1 MSLVASVSKVIRA
14 ILRPVS
20 LLVMRAFFDKK
31 YLTGRYFD
39 SNYMGFL
46 WAARTI
52 WQRNI
57 LRLAKPMPW
66 PASLTCIVYNPENIS
81 FHPDDLH
88 IFQVPGTY
96 FQNFKAHISIGKGSY
111 IAQNVGI
118 ITANHSF
125 EDLDA
130 HQEGKSV
137 SIGECCWIGMNAVI
151 LPGVTLGNRTI
162 VAAGAV
168 VTRSF
173 EEGYVVVGGVPAKII
188 KRLDKEKLG
197 MI

>member
-1 MSLVASVSKVIRA
+1 MANFSKLIRP
-14 ILRPVS
+14 ILRPFS
-20 LLVMRAFFDKK
+20 MFIMRLFFDRK

-39 SNYMGFL
+39 SSYMGFL
-46 WAARTI
+46 WAARSI

-57 LRLAKPMPW
+57 LRLAKPLPW
-66 PASLTCIVYNPENIS
+66 PASLTCIVYDPSNIS

-96 FQNFKAHISIGKGSY
+96 FQNFKGHITIGKGSY

-125 EDLDA
+125 ANLDA
-130 HQEGKSV
+130 HEAGRDV
-137 SIGECCWIGMNAVI
+137 SIGKNCWVGMNAVI
-151 LPGVTLGNRTI
+151 LPGVTLGDRTV

-168 VTRSF
+168 VTKSF
-173 EEGYVVVGGVPAKII
+173 NDGYVVIAGVPAKII
-188 KRLDKEKLG
+188 KKFDVMHQE
-197 MI
+197 